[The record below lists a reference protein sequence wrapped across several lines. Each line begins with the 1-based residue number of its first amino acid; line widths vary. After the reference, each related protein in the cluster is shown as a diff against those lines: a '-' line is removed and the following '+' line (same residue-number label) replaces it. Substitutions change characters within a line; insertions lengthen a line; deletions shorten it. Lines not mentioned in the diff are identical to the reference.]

1 MIFDNH
7 TQSKH
12 HARQEAG
19 PPGATNTR
27 RPLTTTAETTV
38 AVANPHFTFHH
49 NRPVPS
55 AERSCA
61 EGHSLCQI
69 RGLGSGRTCDEEIW
83 PCGGGVGV

>member
-27 RPLTTTAETTV
+27 RPLTTATETTV

-55 AERSCA
+55 AERSC
-61 EGHSLCQI
+61 GWRI
-69 RGLGSGRTCDEEIW
+69 RKNSIYRSIFMSREPEPSAKFSRW
-83 PCGGGVGV
+83 RA